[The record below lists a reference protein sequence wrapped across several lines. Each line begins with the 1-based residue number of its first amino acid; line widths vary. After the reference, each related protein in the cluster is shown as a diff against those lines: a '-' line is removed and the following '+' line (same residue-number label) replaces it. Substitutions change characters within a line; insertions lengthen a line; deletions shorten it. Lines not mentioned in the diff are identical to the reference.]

1 MKRRMMRMKMKTRS
15 RERSKTN
22 RRTGSQM
29 DWAKMRKKKTRMRK
43 MRKMRKMMVMK
54 EKYRICRTKTQ
65 IAVLMDL
72 VKNLM
77 NWNLSLNS
85 MNLTNWRNLTHSGN

>member
-1 MKRRMMRMKMKTRS
+1 MMKMKRRSRGRS
-15 RERSKTN
+15 RTN
-22 RRTGSQM
+22 RRTGSLM
-29 DWAKMRKKKTRMRK
+29 DSAKMRKKMRKTKMRK
-43 MRKMRKMMVMK
+43 MMKMMRKMMVMK
-54 EKYRICRTKTQ
+54 EKNRIHRTKTQ